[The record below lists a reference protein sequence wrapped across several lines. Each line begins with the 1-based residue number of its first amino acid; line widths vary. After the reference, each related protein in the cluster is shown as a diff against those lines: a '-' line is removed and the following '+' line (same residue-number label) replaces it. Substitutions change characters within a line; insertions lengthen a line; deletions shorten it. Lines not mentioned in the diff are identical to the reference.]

1 MVMISDKPID
11 MGAKNETDTKN
22 KKARLERAKML
33 KKKALRMQKTKKIK
47 EETLKKVEETEEW
60 NPSDHE
66 VKNNNILFITNSVCF
81 RNSLNSSSKM
91 KSSCSKIV
99 TSLVNNDICETCS

>member
-1 MVMISDKPID
+1 MMMISDKPID
-11 MGAKNETDTKN
+11 MGAKNETDI
-22 KKARLERAKML
+22 KKTGLERTKML

-91 KSSCSKIV
+91 KSSCSQIV
-99 TSLVNNDICETCS
+99 TSLVNNNICET

>member
-1 MVMISDKPID
+1 
-11 MGAKNETDTKN
+11 MGAKKETDI
-22 KKARLERAKML
+22 KKTGLERTKML

-66 VKNNNILFITNSVCF
+66 VK
-81 RNSLNSSSKM
+81 K
-91 KSSCSKIV
+91 
-99 TSLVNNDICETCS
+99 

>member
-11 MGAKNETDTKN
+11 MGAKNETDA

-33 KKKALRMQKTKKIK
+33 KKKALRVQKTKKIK

-91 KSSCSKIV
+91 KSSCSQIV
-99 TSLVNNDICETCS
+99 TSLVNNNICET

>member
-11 MGAKNETDTKN
+11 MGAKKETDI
-22 KKARLERAKML
+22 KKTGLERAKML

-47 EETLKKVEETEEW
+47 EETLKKVEETEEEW

-66 VKNNNILFITNSVCF
+66 VK
-81 RNSLNSSSKM
+81 K
-91 KSSCSKIV
+91 
-99 TSLVNNDICETCS
+99 

>member
-1 MVMISDKPID
+1 
-11 MGAKNETDTKN
+11 MGAKNETDI
-22 KKARLERAKML
+22 KKTGLERTKML

-99 TSLVNNDICETCS
+99 ISFVNNDICET

>member
-33 KKKALRMQKTKKIK
+33 KKKALRMQKIKKIK

-91 KSSCSKIV
+91 KSSCSQIV
-99 TSLVNNDICETCS
+99 TSLVNNNICET

>member
-11 MGAKNETDTKN
+11 MGAKNETDTKKN

-91 KSSCSKIV
+91 KSSCSQIV
-99 TSLVNNDICETCS
+99 TSLVNNDICET

>member
-1 MVMISDKPID
+1 MISDKPID
-11 MGAKNETDTKN
+11 MGAKKETDI
-22 KKARLERAKML
+22 KKTGLERTKML
-33 KKKALRMQKTKKIK
+33 KKKALRMQKIKKIK
-47 EETLKKVEETEEW
+47 EETLKKVEETEEEW

-91 KSSCSKIV
+91 KSSCSQIV
-99 TSLVNNDICETCS
+99 TSLVNNNICET

>member
-11 MGAKNETDTKN
+11 MGAKNETDTKKN

-91 KSSCSKIV
+91 KSSCSQIV
-99 TSLVNNDICETCS
+99 TSLVNNNICET

>member
-11 MGAKNETDTKN
+11 MGAKNETDI
-22 KKARLERAKML
+22 KKTGLERTKML

-66 VKNNNILFITNSVCF
+66 VKNNNILFITNSLCF

-91 KSSCSKIV
+91 KSSCSQIV
-99 TSLVNNDICETCS
+99 TSLVNNNICET

>member
-33 KKKALRMQKTKKIK
+33 KKKAFRMQKIKKNK

-66 VKNNNILFITNSVCF
+66 VK
-81 RNSLNSSSKM
+81 K
-91 KSSCSKIV
+91 
-99 TSLVNNDICETCS
+99 